1 MIGANTT
8 RNLDVYKRMDDYL
21 IKNPNIDTIIGHS
34 AGGAAALEKARHDK
48 RYSTITYN
56 SPTFD
61 TDMFTKHNVVRRT
74 NRFSNMFDPISIVD
88 FGARRN
94 FIPGFNPHS
103 YNNAPRRNNN
113 FFNNDFVS
121 YRTKRNKF

>member
-61 TDMFTKHNVVRRT
+61 ADMFTKHNVVKKKTSRYA
-74 NRFSNMFDPISIVD
+74 NMFDPVAMFD
-88 FGARRN
+88 FQAQRN
-94 FIPGFNPHS
+94 FIPGYNPHS
-103 YNNAPRRNNN
+103 YFNAPRRNNN
-113 FFNNDFVS
+113 FFNDDFVN
-121 YRTKRNKF
+121 YRTK